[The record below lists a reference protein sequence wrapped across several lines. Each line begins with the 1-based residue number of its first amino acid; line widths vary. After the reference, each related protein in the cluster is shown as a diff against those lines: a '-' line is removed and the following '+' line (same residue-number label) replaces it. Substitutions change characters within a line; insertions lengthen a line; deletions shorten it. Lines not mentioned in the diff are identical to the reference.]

1 MPFPV
6 LVTPPVAAPVSLAE
20 AKAHLRVDFDD
31 EDALISGLID
41 AATQH
46 LDGWSGVLGRAL
58 MPQTWQ
64 MSLDRFPAG
73 AIQLP
78 VGPVTFVE
86 SVAYLDANGVSQLVS
101 TGDYDVDLAP
111 IEGWII
117 PRDVGWP
124 QALDSANAVTVRWI
138 AGTGAPAPIKQAI
151 LLLVGHWYQNRE
163 PTALG
168 GRPNIPMTVDA
179 LVAPWRRA
187 SF

>member
-58 MPQTWQ
+58 MPQTWE

-73 AIQLP
+73 AINCL
-78 VGPVTFVE
+78 
-86 SVAYLDANGVSQLVS
+86 S
-101 TGDYDVDLAP
+101 
-111 IEGWII
+111 
-117 PRDVGWP
+117 
-124 QALDSANAVTVRWI
+124 
-138 AGTGAPAPIKQAI
+138 
-151 LLLVGHWYQNRE
+151 
-163 PTALG
+163 
-168 GRPNIPMTVDA
+168 GR
-179 LVAPWRRA
+179 
-187 SF
+187 